1 MEINEMNLEQ
11 IETRKAEIESLLN
24 DENADLDALQTE
36 IEALEQRKAEIKV
49 EIENRKSLIDAV
61 IKNGVET
68 AKVEERKNEMSNME
82 VRNTKAY
89 IDAFANYIKTGKDAE
104 CRALLTENVEG
115 MIPVPEFVE
124 TIVAETLK
132 ESKILSRIRK
142 SYVRGNVKVP
152 FEYNA
157 PIAEAHTE
165 GGEAIQPENLQIG
178 FVKMAPETWKKL
190 VPLSDESID
199 LQTGEAL
206 VRYVYDEIA
215 RGIVK
220 AREKAVLDAIL
231 AAPQVATAEK
241 PSVAK
246 TGVAK
251 GAITDI
257 INAEALTGAAA
268 EDLVVL
274 INKADHAFYKGL
286 QMGASYAVDPFD
298 GMEVIKTEYATVPVV
313 GDLRGVLEN
322 FVRGNEDIQ
331 MKYDDKTE
339 MASDL
344 VNILGRLPSAI
355 AVVGDKFFAKVSA

>member
-1 MEINEMNLEQ
+1 MEINEMTLEQ
-11 IETRKAEIESLLN
+11 IETRKAEIETLLTN
-24 DENADLDALQTE
+24 EDADLDALQTE
-36 IEALEQRKAEIKV
+36 IEALEQRKADIKV
-49 EIENRKSLIDAV
+49 EIENRKNLVDAV
-61 IKNGVET
+61 IADGVET
-68 AKVEERKNEMSNME
+68 AKVEERENIMTNME
-82 VRNTKAY
+82 VRNTKQY
-89 IDAFANYIKTGKDAE
+89 IDAFANYIKSGKDDE

-124 TIVAETLK
+124 TIIAEAFK

-142 SYVRGNVKVP
+142 TYARGNVKIP
-152 FEYNA
+152 FEYSA

-165 GGEAIQPENLQIG
+165 GTAAVQPEDLKIG
-178 FVKMAPETWKKL
+178 FVAMAPKTWKKL
-190 VPLSDESID
+190 VQLSDESVD
-199 LQTGEAL
+199 LQSGEAL

-231 AAPQVATAEK
+231 AAPQTATK
-241 PSVAK
+241 DNPSVAK
-246 TGVAK
+246 TGEAK

-257 INAEALTGAAA
+257 INAEALLGAGA

-274 INKADHAFYKGL
+274 INKADYAMYKGL
-286 QMGASYAVDPFD
+286 QFGASYAVDPFD

-313 GDLRGVLEN
+313 GDLRGALEN
-322 FVRGNEDIQ
+322 FVRGNEEIQ
-331 MKYDDKTE
+331 MKYDDRSD
-339 MASDL
+339 MAADL